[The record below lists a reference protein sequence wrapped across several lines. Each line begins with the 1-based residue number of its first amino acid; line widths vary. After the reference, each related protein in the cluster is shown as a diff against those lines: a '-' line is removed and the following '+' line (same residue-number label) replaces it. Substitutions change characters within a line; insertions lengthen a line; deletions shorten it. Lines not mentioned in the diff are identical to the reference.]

1 MSGEQASG
9 AATTLRQTA
18 DGFELVGPVTI
29 STAAQIVEAARAAW
43 PDAGDSIVDFSGV
56 TEADSAALA
65 LIFKWQ
71 RDAAKRGRTVRCI
84 NIPGNIHALAKLYGV
99 DTLLAA

>member
-1 MSGEQASG
+1 MSTEQPPRG
-9 AATTLRQTA
+9 PTTLRQTT

-29 STAAQIVEAARAAW
+29 STASHIVEAARAAW
-43 PDAGDSIVDFSGV
+43 PDAGDSVVDFAGV

-71 RDAAKRGRTVRCI
+71 RDAAKRGRSVRCI

>member
-1 MSGEQASG
+1 VSAEPAPG

-29 STAAQIVEAARAAW
+29 STAAHIVEAARAAW
-43 PDAGDSIVDFSGV
+43 PDAGESIVDFAGV

-71 RDAAKRGRTVRCI
+71 RDAAKRGRTIRCI